1 MYSRR
6 MRTCVQKIRSPVS
19 VENNAINIKKAT
31 HRDAVIETDLSG
43 SFYIS
48 TQWVSHLIA
57 RFIPRDPVPC
67 YSFPSSPPSP
77 PLTTARPFLYTSQ
90 PRESHRPPRPTHPI
104 SPREPPPPLSLS
116 LFLCVRVTPRSVACP
131 IPPRLPRL

>member
-1 MYSRR
+1 MYTRR
-6 MRTCVQKIRSPVS
+6 IRTTVRVQKIRPPVS

-67 YSFPSSPPSP
+67 YSFPSTSFTTTSHHQAVSLYQPAQGITP
-77 PLTTARPFLYTSQ
+77 TTAA
-90 PRESHRPPRPTHPI
+90 HPI
-104 SPREPPPPLSLS
+104 SRREPPPPPLSFS
-116 LFLCVRVTPRSVACP
+116 LCPSHPSVARP